1 MSNRNPNHI
10 QKSRPIELLMD
21 NGKFSRTGLMFLVWM
36 VFFMVMIGIVTLKSD
51 PIRLAD
57 VPEPYVY
64 LTLVLCGTY
73 TARKFLDDKYG
84 KVEPAPTPVIPQP
97 TPYQPPYTPPYVPP
111 VTTTTTTTTVP
122 VGPTPSPC
130 QQTGSVILPV
140 ENEGQSNVG
149 VMP

>member
-1 MSNRNPNHI
+1 MSNNS
-10 QKSRPIELLMD
+10 QKNRPRPIELLMD
-21 NGKFSRTGLMFLVWM
+21 GGKFSRTGIMFLAWM
-36 VFFMVMIGIVTLKSD
+36 VFFMTMIGIVTMKSD

-57 VPEPYVY
+57 IPEPYVY

-84 KVEPAPTPVIPQP
+84 KEEPVPPVVTPPPTP
-97 TPYQPPYTPPYVPP
+97 PPYIPPYIPP

-122 VGPTPSPC
+122 VGPTPNPC
-130 QQTGSVILPV
+130 PQTGSVILPV
-140 ENEGQSNVG
+140 ENDGQSNVG